1 MTEACCKVQSHG
13 KVLVEEAL
21 GTGSSS
27 TWLFADL
34 WVLGETDGHTH
45 GATQTLVAI
54 VMALNRIYK

>member
-13 KVLVEEAL
+13 KVLVEEAF

-45 GATQTLVAI
+45 GLHRH
-54 VMALNRIYK
+54 L